1 MCKTVEKTQKYDI
14 TISTA
19 STLMVRDAKDRM
31 LRAISIANTITIV
44 SLVVFFAFTSVVIT
58 TTNVGTKDGLIW
70 ILLLSIVVL
79 NIIHLMGFWKQRA
92 IFNVSIALLKYIELN
107 NPDIPM
113 PEIDDEDFIEWK
125 KRREETG

>member
-1 MCKTVEKTQKYDI
+1 
-14 TISTA
+14 
-19 STLMVRDAKDRM
+19 MVRDAKDRM
-31 LRAISIANTITIV
+31 LRVISIANTITIV
-44 SLVVFFAFTSVVIT
+44 SLVVFFAFISVVIT
-58 TTNVGTKDGLIW
+58 TTNVRTKDGLIW

-113 PEIDDEDFIEWK
+113 PEIDDEDFMRSE
-125 KRREETG
+125 RENPLL